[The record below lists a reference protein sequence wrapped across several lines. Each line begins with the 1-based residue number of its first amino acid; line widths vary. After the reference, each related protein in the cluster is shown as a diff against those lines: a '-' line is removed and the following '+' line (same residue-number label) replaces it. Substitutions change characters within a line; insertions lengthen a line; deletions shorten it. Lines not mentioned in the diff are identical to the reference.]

1 MKSLW
6 AQYSEELRGT
16 QFIGKRLRIYFVV
29 YTKSAF
35 YLEDIYVIPSRR
47 KEGLALSLVEE
58 AEEYGRKAGKPFSMA
73 VIQLANN
80 GHVESLKAH
89 LAAGFTPFMVEHGKI
104 WLKRSIKEK

>member
-1 MKSLW
+1 M
-6 AQYSEELRGT
+6 EEC
-16 QFIGKRLRIYFVV
+16 I
-29 YTKSAF
+29 

-104 WLKRSIKEK
+104 WLKSIKEK